1 MKLSVTDYENPHDAL
16 PSPCPGGP
24 GGAIITLVGL
34 GHERKG
40 YAGRLGYARGHGVQ
54 AGYVRLVTT
63 PIHSNH
69 PMQIRLS
76 SICTLLL
83 TAFTQ
88 QKDGAFYLYEEDV
101 STRNFDPV
109 FQDRRDSLYRTQV

>member
-1 MKLSVTDYENPHDAL
+1 MLEGMGFKPAMSDWLL
-16 PSPCPGGP
+16 PPSI
-24 GGAIITLVGL
+24 AIIPCKYDCPVS
-34 GHERKG
+34 
-40 YAGRLGYARGHGVQ
+40 ARCCV
-54 AGYVRLVTT
+54 
-63 PIHSNH
+63 
-69 PMQIRLS
+69 
-76 SICTLLL
+76 